1 MTAEPLTIEPD
12 LIACHECGL
21 LQRMVA
27 LPVGA
32 SAKCL
37 QCGSGLYK
45 AKRNSIE
52 RSLMLTV
59 TALFLFALAVS
70 FPFMSFKLEGREQ
83 QSDLFTGVVELYQQ
97 GLWPLAVLVGCAMI
111 LFPLLKLLG
120 SLYVLFPIW
129 IGKRP
134 PNAANVFK
142 WVEILHPW
150 AMMEVFLLGVIVAYV
165 KLVDMATIELGV
177 ALYSFAALIVVMIW
191 AEASL
196 DPRDVW
202 EKLPIEGVKQT
213 PAAAGEG
220 VLVGCHAC
228 DLVSR
233 VRAGS
238 HGLHASCPRCGSSLH
253 RRKPNSLSRTTALV
267 LTAAI
272 LYVPANVYPVM
283 TVISFGKGSPDT
295 ILSGIKE
302 FIHAGM
308 WPLALLVFFASIAVP
323 MLKLIGLSFLL
334 ISVRRKSRWRLRDRT
349 LLYRVIEAVGR
360 WSMIDIFM
368 ISILVALVKL
378 GSIAT
383 IEPGVGATSFAG
395 VVVVTMIASLCFDPR
410 AMWDAAEKKND

>member
-1 MTAEPLTIEPD
+1 MTTEPLTIEPD

-83 QSDLFTGVVELYQQ
+83 QSDLFTGVIELYQQ

-120 SLYVLFPIW
+120 SLYVLLPIW
-129 IGKRP
+129 LGNRP
-134 PNAANVFK
+134 PNAANGFK

-177 ALYSFAALIVVMIW
+177 ALYSFTALIVVMVW

-196 DPRDVW
+196 DPREVW
-202 EKLPIEGVKQT
+202 ERLP
-213 PAAAGEG
+213 
-220 VLVGCHAC
+220 
-228 DLVSR
+228 
-233 VRAGS
+233 
-238 HGLHASCPRCGSSLH
+238 PRS
-253 RRKPNSLSRTTALV
+253 
-267 LTAAI
+267 
-272 LYVPANVYPVM
+272 
-283 TVISFGKGSPDT
+283 
-295 ILSGIKE
+295 
-302 FIHAGM
+302 
-308 WPLALLVFFASIAVP
+308 
-323 MLKLIGLSFLL
+323 
-334 ISVRRKSRWRLRDRT
+334 
-349 LLYRVIEAVGR
+349 
-360 WSMIDIFM
+360 
-368 ISILVALVKL
+368 
-378 GSIAT
+378 
-383 IEPGVGATSFAG
+383 
-395 VVVVTMIASLCFDPR
+395 
-410 AMWDAAEKKND
+410 

>member
-1 MTAEPLTIEPD
+1 MTAEHLSIEPD

-21 LQRMVA
+21 LQRVVA
-27 LPVGA
+27 LPVGTG
-32 SAKCL
+32 AKCS

-52 RSLMLTV
+52 RSLVLTIA
-59 TALFLFALAVS
+59 ALVLFVMAIS
-70 FPFMSFKLEGREQ
+70 FPFMTFKLEGREQ
-83 QSDLFTGVVELYQQ
+83 QSELFTGVVELYKQ
-97 GLWPLAVLVGCAMI
+97 GLWPIAALVFCAMI

-120 SLYVLFPIW
+120 SLYVLLPVW
-129 IGKRP
+129 LGKRP
-134 PNAANVFK
+134 LHAARVFK
-142 WVEILHPW
+142 FVEVLHPW

-165 KLVDMATIELGV
+165 KLVEMATIELGV
-177 ALYSFAALIVVMIW
+177 ALYSFTALIIVMVW

-196 DPRDVW
+196 DPREVW
-202 EKLPIEGVKQT
+202 EKLPTRQAEKV
-213 PAAAGEG
+213 PVNVEEG

-233 VRAGS
+233 VSAGPD
-238 HGLHASCPRCGSSLH
+238 GAHASCPRCGTSLH
-253 RRKPNSLSRTTALV
+253 PRKPNSLSRTSALV

-283 TVISFGKGSPDT
+283 TVVSFGKGSPDT

-308 WPLALLVFFASIAVP
+308 WPLALLVFFASITVP
-323 MLKLIGLSFLL
+323 VLKLIGLSFLIL
-334 ISVRRKSRWRLRDRT
+334 SVRRKSRWRLRDRT
-349 LLYRVIEAVGR
+349 VLYRIIEAVGR
-360 WSMIDIFM
+360 WSMIDVFM

-395 VVVVTMIASLCFDPR
+395 VVVVTMIASICFDPR
-410 AMWDAAEKKND
+410 LMWDAAEKGND